1 MTREAILLLAMAIA
15 PLPVVAIV
23 TQQHP
28 PAIKAGSYIN
38 CTLET
43 PIDSSTNQSGDRF
56 TLEIRDPSYPTLHGA
71 KIVGHF
77 TNVQQPR
84 GVNLA
89 RMDFLF
95 DTITFVNGTT
105 EPIRAYVVN
114 KPNVVR
120 RDATTPPPAV
130 TAPPAPFAARSST
143 IVWQLQIGP
152 KNQTSATGGTGYATR
167 PGAQIHVNPGTPVTI
182 ELASSLKLP

>member
-1 MTREAILLLAMAIA
+1 MTKIA
-15 PLPVVAIV
+15 ALMLVLVAPQVVAIV
-23 TQQHP
+23 TQQH
-28 PAIKAGSYIN
+28 AATIKAGSYIN
-38 CTLET
+38 CMLET
-43 PIDSSTNQSGDRF
+43 PVDSSTDKAGDEF
-56 TLEIRDPSYPTLHGA
+56 ALLVTDPSYPSLHGA

-77 TNVQQPR
+77 TSVEQPR

-120 RDATTPPPAV
+120 RTATTPPPAV
-130 TAPPAPFAARSST
+130 TPPPAPFQASSST
-143 IVWQLQIGP
+143 IVWQLKVGP
-152 KNQTSATGGTGYATR
+152 KDQTAATGGTGYATR
-167 PGAQIHVNPGTPVTI
+167 PGAQIHVNEGSSVTI